1 MSGSNVLALIT
12 AMGVFTVQANSN
24 LECFSYDSRGYLQ
37 YSKYAEDFVEA
48 ASGGVEFRQADS
60 TTRVFSET
68 CSSAQP
74 VLNTLMEKLGGSGS
88 VPEVECGDGSKT
100 VS

>member
-1 MSGSNVLALIT
+1 MEDAAGAGGVWDALDG
-12 AMGVFTVQANSN
+12 AGGGW
-24 LECFSYDSRGYLQ
+24 DGGRGYLQ
-37 YSKYAEDFVEA
+37 YSNYAEDFVEA

-88 VPEVECGDGSKT
+88 VPEVECGGGSKT